1 MKEEQDY
8 LRDITEIRT
17 MMERSSKFMSL
28 SGWAGIMAGVYALA
42 GAWIAYKVI
51 QFNPVEIVGDSGVLP
66 GSVSRVILLA
76 LSVLVLALSTA
87 IYFSRRKASQR
98 EEKAWNATTKRLLMN
113 MAVPLVAGGLLILVL
128 ISKGLIGLMVPSSLI
143 FYGLAL
149 YNAGR
154 YTYEEVSM
162 LGIIQIGLGLLC
174 SYFME
179 YGLLFWSLGFGV
191 VHIVYGIYMHY
202 KYER

>member
-8 LRDITEIRT
+8 IRDISEIRT

-28 SGWAGIMAGVYALA
+28 SGLAGIMAGIYALA

-51 QFNPVEIVGDSGVLP
+51 QFNPVEMVDETGSLP
-66 GSVSRVILLA
+66 GSISRVILLA
-76 LSVLVLALSTA
+76 LIVLVLALSTA
-87 IYFSRRKASQR
+87 IYLSRRKANQR
-98 EEKAWNATTKRLLMN
+98 EEKAWNAITKRLLMN
-113 MAVPLVAGGLLILVL
+113 MAVPLVAGGVLILVF
-128 ISKGLIGLMVPSSLI
+128 ISKGSIGMMVPTALI

-154 YTYEEVSM
+154 YTYEEVGT
-162 LGIIQIGLGLLC
+162 LGLIQIGLGLLC

-191 VHIVYGIYMHY
+191 LHIIYGTYMHY
-202 KYER
+202 RYER